1 MLGCAFH
8 FYLFLKFIYDK
19 NIFKFALE
27 KRGFGREIS

>member
-19 NIFKFALE
+19 IFKFTLE
-27 KRGFGREIS
+27 KHGFGCEIS